1 MNLKLISVAA
11 ALAVSAAVAQEATAT
26 APAQEPAA
34 EAPAQE
40 ASTEAAA
47 QETAT
52 DAAPAESTEAAAPE
66 SAPAAATL
74 VEEVPAAAASSE
86 LAVESVTDTAKANFD
101 VLRTRAYNAVGN
113 QAAAATIADNLAKPH
128 EMHGSKLVYL
138 EPSLEYAALSFG
150 EKYTYFLSFRNTT
163 GNQGFVTA
171 GFASAAFGVE
181 VYGAVGKTWTLRDE
195 PNREVSSN
203 SVNTG
208 DEIGAIYSMPLGGL
222 DLTVEADWRTTAPE
236 TSGESSAKKSDN
248 YTKIEQDYWDVTAK
262 ATVSNTPTQN
272 KVIAW
277 AAGLTF
283 LRHNLTEN
291 TIDEDEETQMST
303 LDSRVQIEPFFNF
316 GFQVLKSNNARVFL
330 GLNTN
335 VPMAIYD
342 DIANKENYVRKDH
355 MGLSVVTKPN
365 ILAELALNDNWLVFG
380 GAAYTWNVFATEYL
394 YEGDSDINAFSMKSN
409 SVNVD
414 AGVRFQYKNFALE
427 AALNNSFFNNPLT
440 GFNGGNF
447 IANFGGFVNF

>member
-150 EKYTYFLSFRNTT
+150 EKNTYFLSFQNTT
-163 GNQGFVTA
+163 GNYGLVSA
-171 GFASAAFGVE
+171 GFATAAFGVE
-181 VYGAVGKTWTLRDE
+181 IYGAVGKTWTLRDE
-195 PNREVSSN
+195 PNRDYSST
-203 SVNTG
+203 SVAAG
-208 DEIGAIYSMPLGGL
+208 DVIGAIYSMPLGGL
-222 DLTVEADWRTTAPE
+222 DLTVEASWLTTASE
-236 TSGESSAKKSDN
+236 ISSEATAKRTDDFAR
-248 YTKIEQDYWDVTAK
+248 YEHDYWDVLAR
-262 ATVSNTPTQN
+262 ASVSNTPTQD
-272 KVIAW
+272 KLISW

-283 LRHNLTEN
+283 TRHNLTEY
-291 TIDEDEETQMST
+291 TVEDEEETLRAT
-303 LDSRVQIEPFFNF
+303 LDSRIQIEPFFNF
-316 GFQVLKSNNARVFL
+316 GLQVLKSNNARVFL
-330 GLNTN
+330 GMNTN

-342 DIANKENYVRKDH
+342 EIANKDNYVRKSH
-355 MGLSVVTKPN
+355 LSLCILTQPN
-365 ILAELALNDNWLVFG
+365 ILAELALNDNWMVFG
-380 GAAYTWNVFATEYL
+380 GAAYVWNVFATEYL
-394 YEGDSDINAFSMKSN
+394 YEGDSDINTFAMKSN
-409 SVNVD
+409 TVNVD

-427 AALNNSFFNNPLT
+427 AAVNNSFFNNPLA
-440 GFNGGNF
+440 GFNGTSI